1 MSYREQ
7 LKQFFAKTFKGW
19 YIEVTRPKKFLLGC
33 GIPDYPIVIRPSTLT
48 LKIEKHNLTREDLIR
63 LNTQLNSP
71 LMVFKGK
78 QIGNAFNIVIEK
90 TNEEGFLCCSVHPEY
105 KINKLL
111 VNDIASIHG
120 RRSIISMP

>member
-7 LKQFFAKTFKGW
+7 LKQFFAKTFRGW
-19 YIEVTRPKKFLLGC
+19 YITVTTPKKFLLDC
-33 GIPDYPIVIRPSTLT
+33 GFPDLPIVIRPSTLNA
-48 LKIEKHNLTREDLIR
+48 KIEKHNLSKDDLEQ

-78 QIGNAFNIVIEK
+78 QIGNAFNVVIEK
-90 TNEEGFLCCSVHPEY
+90 RNEEGFLCCSIHPEY

-120 RRSIISMP
+120 RRM